1 MPARRR
7 RRGGFR
13 GVDGGDGELR
23 RYQAAGARRAGDGM
37 LDERQHRRGASRD
50 RLRASLQS
58 LPAHEAHHAA
68 QNPPRARNH
77 APRRADR
84 PRHRRRRAPRH
95 RAHAGGVSMR
105 DPAPSPSQRCALG
118 SLPLPQGERATR
130 AMLPLSPCG
139 RGLGWGGWF
148 MTLSAERLAGQPI
161 IVGAGLAG
169 LMTALHLAP
178 QPVVV
183 LTKASLGAEAASGW
197 AQGGIAAALGADDD
211 SALHAADT
219 IASGD
224 GLSDPE
230 TVERI
235 TRAGARVVEELAR
248 RGVVFDRSEAG
259 DLALGLEA
267 AHSRRRIV
275 HAGGGDG
282 AGRAIM
288 RALVAAARRTPS
300 ITILEHTE
308 ARRLLVADG
317 RVAGVLAVGPDPMP
331 LVSEAVRGEGAVLID
346 ETGARFMAG
355 HGRAELEPRDVVAR
369 AVWRHLAQGHRVFLD
384 ARAALGPR
392 FAGHFPVIAAAC
404 RSAGIDPA
412 LEPIPVRPAAHYLM
426 GGIAVDAAGRSS
438 VAGLWACGEAASTGL
453 HGANRLASNSLLEA
467 AASARWVAESLAAT
481 SAGRVRALWPV
492 AVPPAVDATPV
503 RDILSAHVGVLRDG
517 GGLAEAV
524 AALGSLAGG
533 NGPAADPACVG
544 LLIAVAALRRQES
557 RGSHCRSDFPAH
569 APHRAQRKVLRL
581 AEAEAVARELLA
593 APLPRSLRA

>member
-1 MPARRR
+1 
-7 RRGGFR
+7 
-13 GVDGGDGELR
+13 
-23 RYQAAGARRAGDGM
+23 
-37 LDERQHRRGASRD
+37 
-50 RLRASLQS
+50 
-58 LPAHEAHHAA
+58 
-68 QNPPRARNH
+68 
-77 APRRADR
+77 
-84 PRHRRRRAPRH
+84 
-95 RAHAGGVSMR
+95 
-105 DPAPSPSQRCALG
+105 
-118 SLPLPQGERATR
+118 
-130 AMLPLSPCG
+130 
-139 RGLGWGGWF
+139 

-235 TRAGARVVEELAR
+235 TRAGAQVVEELAR

-317 RVAGVLAVGPDPMP
+317 RVAGVLAVGPDGP
-331 LVSEAVRGEGAVLID
+331 LLLRGDRVVIASGGSGALYRH
-346 ETGARFMAG
+346 TTNPLGAIGQGIALAARAG
-355 HGRAELEPRDVVAR
+355 AELEPRDVVAR

-569 APHRAQRKVLRL
+569 APHRAQRQVLRL

>member
-1 MPARRR
+1 
-7 RRGGFR
+7 
-13 GVDGGDGELR
+13 
-23 RYQAAGARRAGDGM
+23 
-37 LDERQHRRGASRD
+37 
-50 RLRASLQS
+50 
-58 LPAHEAHHAA
+58 
-68 QNPPRARNH
+68 
-77 APRRADR
+77 
-84 PRHRRRRAPRH
+84 
-95 RAHAGGVSMR
+95 
-105 DPAPSPSQRCALG
+105 
-118 SLPLPQGERATR
+118 
-130 AMLPLSPCG
+130 
-139 RGLGWGGWF
+139 

-235 TRAGARVVEELAR
+235 TRAGAQVVEELAR

-317 RVAGVLAVGPDPMP
+317 RVAGVLAVGPDGPLLLRGDRVVIASGGSGALYRHTTNPLGAIGQGIALAARAGAALADMEFVQFHPTVLDVGLDPMP

-557 RGSHCRSDFPAH
+557 RGSHCRSDFPAR
-569 APHRAQRKVLRL
+569 APHRAQRQVLRL
-581 AEAEAVARELLA
+581 AEAEAVARDLLA

>member
-1 MPARRR
+1 
-7 RRGGFR
+7 
-13 GVDGGDGELR
+13 
-23 RYQAAGARRAGDGM
+23 
-37 LDERQHRRGASRD
+37 
-50 RLRASLQS
+50 
-58 LPAHEAHHAA
+58 
-68 QNPPRARNH
+68 
-77 APRRADR
+77 
-84 PRHRRRRAPRH
+84 
-95 RAHAGGVSMR
+95 
-105 DPAPSPSQRCALG
+105 
-118 SLPLPQGERATR
+118 
-130 AMLPLSPCG
+130 
-139 RGLGWGGWF
+139 

-235 TRAGARVVEELAR
+235 TRAGAQVVEELAR

-317 RVAGVLAVGPDPMP
+317 RVAGVLAVGPDGPLLLRGDRVVIASGGSGALYRHTTNPLGAIGQGIALAARAGAALADMEFVQFHPTALDVGLDPMP
-331 LVSEAVRGEGAVLID
+331 LVSEAVRGEGAVLVD

-384 ARAALGPR
+384 ARAAL
-392 FAGHFPVIAAAC
+392 
-404 RSAGIDPA
+404 
-412 LEPIPVRPAAHYLM
+412 EPIPVRPAAHYLM

-438 VAGLWACGEAASTGL
+438 VEGLWACGEAASTGL
-453 HGANRLASNSLLEA
+453 HGANRLASNALLEA
-467 AASARWVAESLAAT
+467 AASARWVTESLAAT

-557 RGSHCRSDFPAH
+557 RGSHCRSDFPAY
-569 APHRAQRKVLRL
+569 APHRAQRQVLRL

>member
-1 MPARRR
+1 
-7 RRGGFR
+7 
-13 GVDGGDGELR
+13 
-23 RYQAAGARRAGDGM
+23 
-37 LDERQHRRGASRD
+37 
-50 RLRASLQS
+50 
-58 LPAHEAHHAA
+58 
-68 QNPPRARNH
+68 
-77 APRRADR
+77 
-84 PRHRRRRAPRH
+84 
-95 RAHAGGVSMR
+95 
-105 DPAPSPSQRCALG
+105 
-118 SLPLPQGERATR
+118 
-130 AMLPLSPCG
+130 
-139 RGLGWGGWF
+139 
-148 MTLSAERLAGQPI
+148 MTLSAENHCGQPI

-178 QPVVV
+178 QPVIV
-183 LTKASLGAEAASGW
+183 LTKASLGTQAASGW

-211 SALHAADT
+211 AARHAADT

-224 GLSDPE
+224 GLCDPE
-230 TVERI
+230 AVARV
-235 TRAGARVVEELAR
+235 TRAGAQVVAELAR

-288 RALVAAARRTPS
+288 RALVDAARRTPS
-300 ITILEHTE
+300 ITIIETVE
-308 ARRLLVADG
+308 ARRLLVEDG
-317 RVAGVLAVGPDPMP
+317 RVAGVLAVGPDGPLLLPGSRVVIASGGSGALYRHTTNPLGAIGQGIALAARAGAALADMEFVQFHPTALDVGRDPMP

-355 HGRAELEPRDVVAR
+355 QGHAELEPRDVVAR
-369 AVWRHLAQGHRVFLD
+369 AVWRQLAAGHRVFLD

-438 VAGLWACGEAASTGL
+438 VEGLWACGEAASTGL

-467 AASARWVAESLAAT
+467 AAAARWVAESLAGT

-492 AVPPAVDATPV
+492 AVPPAADAAAV
-503 RDILSAHVGVLRDG
+503 RDILAAHVGVLRDG
-517 GGLAEAV
+517 DGIADAV
-524 AALGSLAGG
+524 AALAPLAAG
-533 NGPAADPACVG
+533 NGAAADPACVG
-544 LLIAVAALRRQES
+544 LLIAVAALRREES
-557 RGSHCRSDFPAH
+557 RGSHCRSDFPSH
-569 APHRAQRKVLRL
+569 APHWARRQTLRL
-581 AEAEAVARELLA
+581 AEAEAVACDRRA
-593 APLPRSLRA
+593 ASLPRSLRA